1 MNGWI
6 ILIAIS
12 LIGIAAL
19 VKLGRLPRIAF
30 EPLAAAIVLACAGY
44 AYQGQ
49 PNAAGGPNNA
59 VAVKSNAASAFVDMR
74 ADMDQN
80 FSVARQYLILS
91 DSFARDGKYRLAAN
105 YINAGIRR
113 YPNNADLWAGLAVQ
127 LVLANDGKMSP
138 PALYAFGKV
147 RKLLPRHP
155 APDYFTG
162 LDALFEGRPNE
173 ALTLWRKLLVDPPR
187 NAKWV
192 PKLESQ
198 VKGLDQMIQSV
209 DAAVQTV
216 K

>member
-1 MNGWI
+1 MNGWAI
-6 ILIAIS
+6 LIVVTLIAI
-12 LIGIAAL
+12 AAMI
-19 VKLGRLPRIAF
+19 KLGRLPRIAY
-30 EPLAAAIVLACAGY
+30 EPLAAALILAGAGY

-49 PNAAGGPNNA
+49 PNAAGMP
-59 VAVKSNAASAFVDMR
+59 SNAITAKNDAANAYVDMR
-74 ADMDQN
+74 ANMDQN
-80 FSVARQYLILS
+80 FSVARPYLILA
-91 DSFARDGKYRLAAN
+91 DSFARDGKYTLAAD

-138 PALYAFGKV
+138 PALYAFGRV

-155 APDYFTG
+155 APDYFIG
-162 LDALFEGRPNE
+162 LDALFEGRPDE
-173 ALTLWRKLLVDPPR
+173 TLSLWRKLLVDPPR

-209 DAAVQTV
+209 DVSG

>member
-6 ILIAIS
+6 ILIVMTVIC
-12 LIGIAAL
+12 IAVL
-19 VKLGRLPRIAF
+19 VKFGRLPRIAF
-30 EPLAAAIVLACAGY
+30 EPLVAALVLAGAGY

-49 PNAAGGPNNA
+49 PNAAGVPSSA
-59 VAVKSNAASAFVDMR
+59 IAEKSNAAAAFVDMR
-74 ADMDQN
+74 ANMDQN
-80 FSVARQYLILS
+80 FSVARPYLILA
-91 DSFARDGKYRLAAN
+91 DSFARDGKYTLAAN

-127 LVLANDGKMSP
+127 LVLANDGKMSQ
-138 PALYAFGKV
+138 PALYAFGMV

-155 APDYFTG
+155 APDYFIG

-173 ALTLWRKLLVDPPR
+173 ALSLWRKLLVDPPR

-192 PKLESQ
+192 SKLESQ
-198 VKGLDQMIQSV
+198 IKGLDQMIQSV
-209 DAAVQTV
+209 DLPSQNA